1 MGKVM
6 STAIKDKGIFNMN
19 ELYSLIKEWLVWEGY
34 GDERKTFQE
43 EVYVERIKGDSKQIE
58 IKWRAEKFLGPY
70 ISHIINITFNIVGM
84 QDIEIEIDGKKIG
97 TNKLDLSLKMNAEV
111 ITDRQEK
118 FKKKRF
124 LKKLY
129 ENYIVKERISAS
141 HGLLNAKAYTL
152 ADEIKGYLEL
162 RRA

>member
-1 MGKVM
+1 MAKIM
-6 STAIKDKGIFNMN
+6 STAIKDKGIFDMS
-19 ELYSLIKEWLVWEGY
+19 ELYILIKEWLSWEGF
-34 GDERKTFQE
+34 GDEKQTFQE
-43 EVYVERIKGDSKQIE
+43 EAYVERIKGDSKQIE

-70 ISHIINITFNIVGM
+70 ISHVINITFNIVGM

-97 TNKLDLSLKMNAEV
+97 TNKLDLALRIDAEI

-118 FKKKRF
+118 FKKKKF

-129 ENYIVKERISAS
+129 ENYIIKERISAS
-141 HGLLNAKAYTL
+141 KGLLNSKAYTL